1 MKIDKH
7 GMTTVELG
15 LLAYEEEPFVLARN
29 VSQVFYVKDQADKD
43 LHVALQGKRKIVG
56 VQNAVNEEDYNH
68 FDDLPPF
75 GEDVDISLL
84 EDDQEATYLRHDH
97 DEAIIIRN

>member
-1 MKIDKH
+1 M
-7 GMTTVELG
+7 
-15 LLAYEEEPFVLARN
+15 
-29 VSQVFYVKDQADKD
+29 KDQANKD
-43 LHVALQGKRKIVG
+43 LHMTLQGKRKIVG
-56 VQNAVNEEDYNH
+56 VENVVSEEDYNH

-84 EDDQEATYLRHDH
+84 EDDQEATYLCHDH